1 MKNAGVWMGGFLL
14 VCAGLM
20 FKLSLG
26 YGYYEKYG
34 PGAGLFPLWI
44 SVGLMLL
51 AVLYIVESIKDH
63 SNSFEKIFP
72 TGRELV
78 YMITVVASISLFI
91 LVIDYTGYILAATLM
106 LIILFRRDYKWY
118 WGLGLSVVTSLCLY
132 LVFQVFLKIP
142 LPQGIFGG

>member
-1 MKNAGVWMGGFLL
+1 MGGFLF

-44 SVGLMLL
+44 SAGLMLL
-51 AVLYIVESIKDH
+51 SVLYIWESIKDQ
-63 SNSFEKIFP
+63 SNSVEKVFP
-72 TGRELV
+72 AGRELS
-78 YMITVVASISLFI
+78 YMITVIVSISLFI
-91 LVIDYTGYILAATLM
+91 LIIEYTGYIMAATLM

-118 WGLGLSVVTSLCLY
+118 WGLGLSVVTSICLY
-132 LVFQVFLKIP
+132 LIFQVFLKIP